1 MNNSEPSLSTNSSR
15 RDKSAWLKYLQPD
28 LILGGSILSLT
39 PQILAEHQLQGLIL
53 DVDDTLVPFKRSF
66 ASGELVE
73 WVTQIRQTVDIW
85 LVSNNL
91 HQSRIRTIADSL
103 NLPYLH
109 GAGKPSRRKLRQAL
123 TAMNLP
129 AHQVAMVG
137 DRLFTDVIA
146 GNRLGLFTIW
156 VEPIMAKQFTTP
168 SLRNLEVWLS
178 MNLGVPLHQ
187 PPKLR

>member
-1 MNNSEPSLSTNSSR
+1 MNNSEPSLINNSSHNS
-15 RDKSAWLKYLQPD
+15 KFVWLKHLQPD

-66 ASGELVE
+66 ASGELIE
-73 WVTQIRQTVDIW
+73 WVTQIRQTADIW

-91 HQSRIRTIADSL
+91 HQNRISTIADSL

-178 MNLGVPLHQ
+178 LSLGVTLHS
-187 PPKLR
+187 PHKT

>member
-1 MNNSEPSLSTNSSR
+1 MNNSEPSLSPNSSR
-15 RDKSAWLKYLQPD
+15 RDKSAWLQHLQPD

-156 VEPIMAKQFTTP
+156 VEPIMAKHLNSP

-178 MNLGVPLHQ
+178 LNLGVPLHQ